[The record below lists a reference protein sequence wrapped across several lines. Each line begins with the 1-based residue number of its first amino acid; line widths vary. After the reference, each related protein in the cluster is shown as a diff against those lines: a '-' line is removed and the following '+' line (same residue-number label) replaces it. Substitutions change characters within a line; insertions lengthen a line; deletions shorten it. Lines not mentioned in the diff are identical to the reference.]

1 MLNSEAG
8 LRFLEE
14 RQHEEQLTGRA
25 MAARL
30 GMREQEWSR
39 IRNGHRPLG
48 PLQRERAMAAYPELR
63 ALLFEEAK
71 AS

>member
-1 MLNSEAG
+1 MTNPTAILTY
-8 LRFLEE
+8 LIE
-14 RQHEEQLTGRA
+14 RQASDGLTGRA

-48 PLQRERAMAAYPELR
+48 PLQRERALIAFPELR
-63 ALLFEEAK
+63 DQIFEV

>member
-1 MLNSEAG
+1 MATSDILAYLIEQQVSAG
-8 LRFLEE
+8 LS
-14 RQHEEQLTGRA
+14 GRE

-48 PLQRERAMAAYPELR
+48 PLQRERAAR
-63 ALLFEEAK
+63 AFPGVLEILFARAK